1 MIHSAP
7 LALACSMTRFVLAL
21 LLVTPVLAGPLEPGP
36 PPRLTD
42 RYGDPLPAGAV
53 ARLGSL
59 RLRHADLR
67 DYAFPPGGKTVVS
80 VGGDQVVRTWD
91 LESGRQIRAVQVPG
105 NVSCDRAFLTGDGK
119 TLVTHSQGE
128 ITVCDATSGRVVQT
142 FPRPNGYVDCL
153 AISPDGS
160 TVMFGIDGH
169 LVTLIDLPGGARR
182 EVRVADPP
190 APYTGR
196 RVHPLLQPHF
206 SRDGRR
212 LLVTGMNGPK
222 GFSVLD
228 VATGRELFS
237 RPGNPTAAALSA
249 DGNRVAAIGLTKKDR
264 DLAPVVR
271 LFDVQAGK
279 EIAQLTPDIG
289 RGEVEIHFSADD
301 KTLLCFGSRG
311 GGSFDPITGRPVRR
325 LPDGVRGKPSPD
337 GRWIA
342 DWDMCR
348 LHVWDAV
355 TGRKLHDSHR
365 LCRVGARADPPDG
378 RLVAGGGVPGDR
390 HRRRA

>member
-1 MIHSAP
+1 A
-7 LALACSMTRFVLAL
+7 
-21 LLVTPVLAGPLEPGP
+21 
-36 PPRLTD
+36 
-42 RYGDPLPAGAV
+42 
-53 ARLGSL
+53 
-59 RLRHADLR
+59 
-67 DYAFPPGGKTVVS
+67 
-80 VGGDQVVRTWD
+80 
-91 LESGRQIRAVQVPG
+91 
-105 NVSCDRAFLTGDGK
+105 DGK
-119 TLVTHSQGE
+119 TMATHAQAE
-128 ITVCDATSGRVVQT
+128 ITICDAASGRVVQT

-153 AISPDGS
+153 AISLNGS
-160 TVMFGIDGH
+160 TLMFGIDGH
-169 LVTLIDLPGGARR
+169 LVTLIEIPGGARR
-182 EVRVADPP
+182 GVGAEAPP

-249 DGNRVAAIGLTKKDR
+249 DGNRVAAIGLTKTDR

-289 RGEVEIHFSADD
+289 RGEVDIHFSADD
-301 KTLLCFGSRG
+301 KALICLGSRG
-311 GGSFDPITGRPVRR
+311 GGYFDPLTGRLVRMVR
-325 LPDGVRGKPSPD
+325 VGVRGAPSPD

-355 TGRKLHDSHR
+355 TGRKLHDSPGLFR
-365 LCRVGARADPPDG
+365 FGARAASPDG
-378 RLVAGGGVPGDR
+378 RLLAAEDVCEDR
-390 HRRRA
+390 IGIWDTTDGRF